1 MKKILVTGA
10 SGLVGSRFIELF
22 KGRYDFVTPE
32 YPQFD
37 LTNKEGVLK
46 IVRSVNPDVI
56 VNFAAYTNVSEA
68 ENQKGDESSPCWKIN
83 VEGVKNILD
92 ALPQKTHFI
101 QISTD
106 NVFPGSEKDPGPYGE
121 NHPIEYGAEELCWYG
136 YTKNLAEKEVVKKFG
151 KDATILR
158 LIYPSRAKFDLKSDY
173 LRKPLS
179 LFDEGKL
186 YPMFNDQ
193 QVSISFVDSIA
204 EALDKIIEGGKRG
217 IFHASSEDTGTPFEI
232 ITYLLEKARAVKN
245 AVKPSSLA
253 EFVKTVDNPVRYPK
267 FGGLKVEKTE
277 KELGIK
283 FGNWKNIV
291 DEFVGQLNS
300 PSNT

>member
-46 IVRSVNPDVI
+46 IVRSVNPDVV

-106 NVFPGSEKDPGPYGE
+106 NVFPGSENDPGPYSEDHPTDYKE
-121 NHPIEYGAEELCWYG
+121 NELTWYG
-136 YTKNLAEKEVVKKFG
+136 RTKSLGEKEVTKKLG

-158 LIYPSRAKFDLKSDY
+158 LIYPSRSKYDMKSDY

-204 EALDKIIEGGKRG
+204 EALDKIIDGDKRG
-217 IFHASSEDTGTPFEI
+217 VFHASSEDTGTPFEI
-232 ITYLLEKARAVKN
+232 ITYLIEKARGVKN

-267 FGGLKVEKTE
+267 FGGLRVEKTE

>member
-37 LTNKEGVLK
+37 LTNKESVVSALK
-46 IVRSVNPDVI
+46 NSDPDVV

-68 ENQKGDESSPCWKIN
+68 ENQRGDKNLDCYKIN
-83 VEGVKNILD
+83 VIGVKNLLE
-92 ALPQKTHFI
+92 AVSSKTHYI

-106 NVFPGSEKDPGPYGE
+106 NVFPGSENNPGPYSEDHPTDYKE
-121 NHPIEYGAEELCWYG
+121 NELTWYG
-136 YTKNLAEKEVVKKFG
+136 YTKNLGEKEVIKKFG

-158 LIYPSRAKFDLKSDY
+158 LIYLSRSKYDMKSDY

-204 EALDKIIEGGKRG
+204 EALDKIIDGDKRG
-217 IFHASSEDTGTPFEI
+217 VFHASSEDTGTPFKI
-232 ITYLLEKARAVKN
+232 ITYLIEKARGVKN

-267 FGGLKVEKTE
+267 FGGLRVEKTE

>member
-32 YPQFD
+32 YHQFD

-46 IVRSVNPDVI
+46 IVRSVNPDVV

-121 NHPIEYGAEELCWYG
+121 NHPIEYGAEELCW
-136 YTKNLAEKEVVKKFG
+136 
-151 KDATILR
+151 
-158 LIYPSRAKFDLKSDY
+158 S
-173 LRKPLS
+173 
-179 LFDEGKL
+179 
-186 YPMFNDQ
+186 
-193 QVSISFVDSIA
+193 
-204 EALDKIIEGGKRG
+204 
-217 IFHASSEDTGTPFEI
+217 
-232 ITYLLEKARAVKN
+232 
-245 AVKPSSLA
+245 
-253 EFVKTVDNPVRYPK
+253 
-267 FGGLKVEKTE
+267 
-277 KELGIK
+277 
-283 FGNWKNIV
+283 
-291 DEFVGQLNS
+291 
-300 PSNT
+300 

>member
-1 MKKILVTGA
+1 MKKVFVTGA
-10 SGLVGSRFIELF
+10 SGLVGSRFIELYRDKYKF
-22 KGRYDFVTPE
+22 ITPE

-37 LTNKEGVLK
+37 LTDKENVASVLK
-46 IVRSVNPDVI
+46 KADPDIV
-56 VNFAAYTNVSEA
+56 VNFAAHTNLNEA
-68 ENQKGDESSPCWKIN
+68 ENQRGDESGSAFKIN
-83 VEGVKNILD
+83 VEGVKNLLKAI
-92 ALPQKTHFI
+92 PSKTRFI

-106 NVFPGSEKDPGPYGE
+106 NVFSGSVEDPGPYPE
-121 NHPIEYGAEELCWYG
+121 DHSIESDKDKLTWYG

-151 KDATILR
+151 IDATILR
-158 LIYPSRAKFDLKSDY
+158 LIYPSRANYDLKMDF

-204 EALDKIIEGGKRG
+204 EALDKIIEGGKKG

-232 ITYLLEKARAVKN
+232 FTYLIEMARGVKD
-245 AVKPSSLA
+245 AVKPSSLD
-253 EFVKTVDNPVRYPK
+253 EFIKTVDNPVRYPK

-277 KELGIK
+277 KELGIRY
-283 FGNWKNIV
+283 GTWKEIV
-291 DEFVGQLNS
+291 DRFVSQLKTNV
-300 PSNT
+300 